1 MSATSKYAGLI
12 KKLKD
17 TVIIASAGT
26 LCFVSYSIYEGNE
39 KFYRQFVMPAIHMLD
54 AETSHKLAVKAAK
67 YKLIVKSKEPD
78 PEILHTK
85 VWGRTFSNP
94 VGLAAGFD
102 KDGEAVDGLLRMGF
116 GFVEV
121 GSVTP
126 LAQPGNPKPRVFRL
140 LEDKGVINRY
150 GFNSEGHD
158 AVYERLKVREAET
171 SVAEMISFPQMGE
184 ARNMLNINLWTET
197 TCDYSDVRK
206 KKVDGIVGVNLGKN
220 KTSENAVGDY
230 VKGVRKF
237 GKVADYL
244 VINVSSPNTPGLR
257 DMQGKENLDN
267 LLDKVSQARN
277 LLQTEKKPPLL
288 VKIAPDLTDEDKQDI
303 ASVITKKEGYIDGL
317 IISNTT
323 VSRPATLHSPQKVE
337 TGGLS
342 GQPLKELST
351 KTVQDMYVLTKGRI
365 PIIGVGG
372 ISSGE
377 DAYKKIRA
385 GASLIQLY
393 TALIYEGP
401 PVIKRIKR
409 ELEQLLKQDGYNNV
423 SEAVG
428 ADVKNNVS
436 RSNPEKTQH
445 P

>member
-171 SVAEMISFPQMGE
+171 SVA
-184 ARNMLNINLWTET
+184 
-197 TCDYSDVRK
+197 
-206 KKVDGIVGVNLGKN
+206 VDGIVGVNLGKN